1 MMSGH
6 YTNLREPNER
16 KTVNSSTTTVGL
28 LNGETTR
35 LTKKYTL
42 GLCLR
47 EKYFPARRKG
57 TLRAQAMVQRAGGA
71 TEILVRDRI
80 STFPTRVRPH
90 KGRSPS
96 NKARIRG
103 GGGGG
108 CPPPETGG
116 GTHPQRGGGRV

>member
-1 MMSGH
+1 MPPGKFLPS
-6 YTNLREPNER
+6 
-16 KTVNSSTTTVGL
+16 
-28 LNGETTR
+28 
-35 LTKKYTL
+35 
-42 GLCLR
+42 
-47 EKYFPARRKG
+47 RRKG
-57 TLRAQAMVQRAGGA
+57 TLRARAMVQGAGGA

-108 CPPPETGG
+108 CPPPDTRG